1 MATWF
6 NDFKHSALSGI
17 SIPPAVH
24 TVAPTPAD
32 AHYVDMKEAEYG
44 LFLLAQ
50 ADTVSGTW
58 TITLEES
65 DTGTGAGT
73 VISGISVAITAA
85 GVFIEN
91 FKRSK
96 RFVRAILTETV
107 AGTAT
112 IGISLHGLRKR
123 VL

>member
-1 MATWF
+1 MSTWW
-6 NDFKHSALSGI
+6 NDFKHSVLSGL
-17 SIPPAVH
+17 SIPPAVY
-24 TVAPTPAD
+24 TVTVVAAD
-32 AHYVDMKEAEYG
+32 SQYVNMQDAEVG

-73 VISGISVAITAA
+73 ALGTPVSVPITAA
-85 GVFIEN
+85 GVYVEN

-96 RFVRAILTETV
+96 KYVRAILTETI
-107 AGTAT
+107 AGTITA
-112 IGISLHGLRKR
+112 GISLHGLKKR
-123 VL
+123 V